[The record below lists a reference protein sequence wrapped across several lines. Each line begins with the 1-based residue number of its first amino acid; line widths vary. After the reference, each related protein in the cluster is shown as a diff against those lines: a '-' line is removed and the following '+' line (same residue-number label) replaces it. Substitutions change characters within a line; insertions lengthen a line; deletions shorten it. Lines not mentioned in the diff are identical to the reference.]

1 MFYHKYKLLT
11 CDLMDR
17 EEFMIAP
24 KKSVLVDMVYTG
36 CHGRYNRDEKLD
48 IEIVELPY
56 NPSPVSI

>member
-1 MFYHKYKLLT
+1 
-11 CDLMDR
+11 MDR